1 MNRPRTEL
9 VASAGARAASS
20 GSSVLAVA
28 SASSFSLSTKISPV
42 VRTDYLLSNP
52 LSIQVRGSVSV
63 WVSISMKS
71 VNTYLLII

>member
-20 GSSVLAVA
+20 GSSALAVA